1 MFEMQ
6 LFFRYPG
13 FRCKALT
20 LSYDDGVIA
29 DRRLIDIMQ
38 KNGLKGTFNL
48 NSGLMGTRPDWLL
61 TAEECAALYPAAGM
75 EVALHGYTHTW
86 LEQQPANMAAYEIIA
101 DRQKLE
107 GLFGCPVTGMAY
119 PFGTYNDTVI
129 DVLRMSGVRYA
140 RTVKSTRAF
149 ALPEDWLCLHPTC
162 HHNDKALFELADKFL
177 AIEEL
182 PTRPGRSPMSMFYL
196 WGHSYEFD
204 NDGNWDVIERFAEK
218 MAGHEDIWYATNG
231 EIYRYVQACARV
243 EVAVDGSSCYNPT
256 AFDICF
262 YAGRKPYTVRAGET
276 ICITRP

>member
-1 MFEMQ
+1 MFEKQ

-20 LSYDDGVIA
+20 FSYDDGVIA

-48 NSGLMGTRPDWLL
+48 NSGLMGTRPNWLL
-61 TAEECAALYPAAGM
+61 TAEECVALYPAAGM

-86 LEQQPANMAAYEIIA
+86 LEQQPANMAAYEIIE
-101 DRQKLE
+101 DRHTLE
-107 GLFGCPVTGMAY
+107 EMFGYPVTGMAY
-119 PFGTYNDTVI
+119 PFGTYNDTVVDI
-129 DVLRMSGVRYA
+129 LRMSGVAYS
-140 RTVKSTRAF
+140 RTVHSTRTF
-149 ALPEDWLCLHPTC
+149 ALPEDWLRLHPTC
-162 HHNDKALFELADKFL
+162 HHKDKQIGELADRFL
-177 AIEEL
+177 AIKEN
-182 PTRPGRSPMSMFYL
+182 PDRRGRSAMSMFYI

-204 NDGNWDVIERFAEK
+204 TDNNWEHMEALCEK
-218 MAGHEDIWYATNG
+218 LGGHEDVWYATNG

-262 YAGRKPYTVRAGET
+262 YAGGKPYTVRAGET
-276 ICITRP
+276 IKIG

>member
-1 MFEMQ
+1 MFRMQ

-20 LSYDDGVIA
+20 FSYDDGVIA
-29 DRRLIDIMQ
+29 DRRLVGILQ

-86 LEQQPANMAAYEIIA
+86 LEQQPAPMAAYEIVA
-101 DRQKLE
+101 DRQVLE
-107 GLFGCPVTGMAY
+107 GMFGYPVTGMAY
-119 PFGTYNDTVI
+119 PFGTYNDTVL
-129 DVLRMSGVRYA
+129 DVLRMSGVQYA

-149 ALPEDWLCLHPTC
+149 DLPEDWLCLHPTC
-162 HHNDKALFELADKFL
+162 HHNDKQLFELADRFL
-177 AIEEL
+177 AIAEK
-182 PTRPGRSPMSMFYL
+182 PDRPGRSPMAMFYV

-204 NDGNWDVIERFAEK
+204 NDRNWDVIERFAEK
-218 MAGHEDIWYATNG
+218 MAGHEDIWYATNI
-231 EIYRYVQACARV
+231 EIYRYVQACGRV

-262 YAGRKPYTVRAGET
+262 YAGGKPYTIRAGET
-276 ICITRP
+276 IKIG